1 VDDVG
6 PVDSVDPVE
15 PDVDLVERARLG
27 DQEAAVQ
34 LWTRHYPSVLLAARR
49 VTRQPRDAEE
59 IASDAFAGMLS
70 ALASGA
76 GPTTSVRAYLVTSV
90 RNLAASRARRP
101 SSGDVI
107 TDDVAVFDRAT
118 PDTTVHMSEL
128 ELVRVAFA
136 DLPKRWQIVL
146 WRTAVDKDSNIE
158 VGRAMELSPNGVA
171 ALAKRARRGFRLAYL
186 RAHLSDRGVDAECKP
201 FVDGLADLTVSEA
214 GAPAALVSH
223 VATCLG
229 CTRRMEELR
238 AVDRN
243 FAGVLGPAILGLFPS
258 SMLAG
263 GAGGIATGAAGAAG
277 GAGGAGAAGGAAGT
291 PKGLALGRFGG
302 RPRWV
307 IAPASASAVAVAI
320 FLALRPAGLDIPT
333 TGAELPTTTQQA
345 TQSPT
350 TTTTTPP
357 SVTQPPGQTSTRA
370 TATPP
375 VGSAKAPRTSA
386 PAPRPPTATKPPKP
400 VPTATTPRLSPM
412 QVDLG
417 IRGSQTDTAIT
428 VGASAEGIVG
438 GLTLVLEVPA
448 GVSLAGVSG
457 DWTSCAENQT
467 TISCRTTAVRAT
479 TWAGTVHT
487 VWAADAHGRVRATVK
502 GTYANGSPA
511 QGSIETTWPP

>member
-1 VDDVG
+1 MDDVD
-6 PVDSVDPVE
+6 PVDSVE
-15 PDVDLVERARLG
+15 PDVDLVERARSG
-27 DQEAAVQ
+27 DQQAAVE
-34 LWTRHYPSVLLAARR
+34 LWTRHYPAVLLAARR

-70 ALASGA
+70 ALSSGA

-128 ELVRVAFA
+128 DLVRVAFA

-201 FVDGLADLTVSEA
+201 FIDGLADLTVSEA
-214 GAPAALVSH
+214 GAPDALVSH

-229 CTRRMEELR
+229 CTRRIEELR

-258 SMLAG
+258 SMFAG
-263 GAGGIATGAAGAAG
+263 GVAAGA
-277 GAGGAGAAGGAAGT
+277 GAT
-291 PKGLALGRFGG
+291 STSQALTMSPSKA
-302 RPRWV
+302 RPRTRWLV
-307 IAPASASAVAVAI
+307 GPAAVAATIAI
-320 FLALRPAGLDIPT
+320 ILALRPDGLDAPQVAT
-333 TGAELPTTTQQA
+333 KTPVVTQPS
-345 TQSPT
+345 TVTPS

-357 SVTQPPGQTSTRA
+357 PVTQRPTTPSPTT
-370 TATPP
+370 TTPP
-375 VGSAKAPRTSA
+375 RARAITPVRTSA
-386 PAPRPPTATKPPKP
+386 PVPR
-400 VPTATTPRLSPM
+400 ATTVVKPTIAAPTTQSPRMSPM
-412 QVDLG
+412 ALDLG
-417 IRGSQTDTAIT
+417 IGGARSDTAIVVT
-428 VGASAEGIVG
+428 ASAEGVVG
-438 GLTLVLEVPA
+438 PLKLLLEVPT
-448 GVSLAGVSG
+448 GVTLTQASG
-457 DWTSCAENQT
+457 DWTSCTQSQT
-467 TISCRTTAVRAT
+467 TISCAAANAQDVTWTGTIHTAWTAA
-479 TWAGTVHT
+479 AG
-487 VWAADAHGRVRATVK
+487 GLVRATVQ

-511 QGSIETTWPP
+511 KGSIEATWPP

>member
-1 VDDVG
+1 MDDVD
-6 PVDSVDPVE
+6 PLDPVE
-15 PDVDLVERARLG
+15 SDVDLVERARTG

-70 ALASGA
+70 ALSSGA

-107 TDDVAVFDRAT
+107 TDDVSVFDRAT

-146 WRTAVDKDSNIE
+146 WRTAVDKDTNIE

-201 FVDGLADLTVSEA
+201 FVEGLADLTVSEA
-214 GAPAALVSH
+214 GAPDALVSH

-238 AVDRN
+238 AVNRN

-258 SMLAG
+258 SMVAG
-263 GAGGIATGAAGAAG
+263 GLGAGATGAGAT
-277 GAGGAGAAGGAAGT
+277 GAGVTGAGAAGVSRTTVSPTTARPRARWVMGPAAVGVIIAIIIALR
-291 PKGLALGRFGG
+291 PDGLA
-302 RPRWV
+302 
-307 IAPASASAVAVAI
+307 APSASAEVP
-320 FLALRPAGLDIPT
+320 R
-333 TGAELPTTTQQA
+333 A
-345 TQSPT
+345 TQPSTSTPSTTKNPAPSQTGRPT
-350 TTTTTPP
+350 KPATPVPTPP
-357 SVTQPPGQTSTRA
+357 STST
-370 TATPP
+370 P
-375 VGSAKAPRTSA
+375 
-386 PAPRPPTATKPPKP
+386 PRPSVPLPRPTSIVKPASPTPTTKS
-400 VPTATTPRLSPM
+400 PRMSPM
-412 QVDLG
+412 AVDLEIAG
-417 IRGSQTDTAIT
+417 ARADTAIDVT
-428 VGASAEGIVG
+428 ASVEGVVGPLKLI
-438 GLTLVLEVPA
+438 LEVPT
-448 GVSLAGVSG
+448 GVTLTNASG
-457 DWTSCAENQT
+457 DWTSCSQSQT
-467 TISCRTTAVRAT
+467 TISCAAANAQGVAWTGTIHTAWTTTAS
-479 TWAGTVHT
+479 GLIH
-487 VWAADAHGRVRATVK
+487 ATVE

-511 QGSIETTWPP
+511 TGSIGTTWPP

>member
-1 VDDVG
+1 MDDG
-6 PVDSVDPVE
+6 DPDDPVDAAGTVE
-15 PDVDLVERARLG
+15 PDVDLVERARQG

-128 ELVRVAFA
+128 ELVRLAFA

-186 RAHLSDRGVDAECKP
+186 RAHLSDRGVDAGCKP

-214 GAPAALVSH
+214 GAPDALVSH

-243 FAGVLGPAILGLFPS
+243 LAGVLGPAILGLFPS
-258 SMLAG
+258 SMIAG
-263 GAGGIATGAAGAAG
+263 GL
-277 GAGGAGAAGGAAGT
+277 GAGAGATGWPPT
-291 PKGLALGRFGG
+291 ALSPSTA
-302 RPRWV
+302 RPRARWFMGPAAVGVV
-307 IAPASASAVAVAI
+307 IAIILAVRPDGLPTPPASAAVPRATQPSASTPTSPSTQPAPTPAPTVTQRPK
-320 FLALRPAGLDIPT
+320 RPATPV
-333 TGAELPTTTQQA
+333 
-345 TQSPT
+345 
-350 TTTTTPP
+350 TTP
-357 SVTQPPGQTSTRA
+357 
-370 TATPP
+370 
-375 VGSAKAPRTSA
+375 PRTSA
-386 PAPRPPTATKPPKP
+386 PPRPTVPRPRPRPTSVVNPTSPAPTTPAARTSPMA
-400 VPTATTPRLSPM
+400 VDLAIGGARTDTATT
-412 QVDLG
+412 
-417 IRGSQTDTAIT
+417 IRASVEGV
-428 VGASAEGIVG
+428 VGPP
-438 GLTLVLEVPA
+438 TLVLEVPT
-448 GVSLAGVSG
+448 GVTLTHATG
-457 DWTSCAENQT
+457 DWTSCTQSQT
-467 TISCRTTAVRAT
+467 SIRCAAANTQDV
-479 TWAGTVHT
+479 TWSGTVHT
-487 VWAADAHGRVRATVK
+487 TWTAAARGLVRATVE
-502 GTYANGSPA
+502 GTYGNGSPA
-511 QGSIETTWPP
+511 QGSIEATWPP